1 MRIIFTLV
9 FFLIT
14 TFGFSQN
21 VDENKLKQLANS
33 LSESTC
39 NCVQRSNKANG
50 EWMDAIYSCYLKA
63 FQENDL
69 QFKQIIGENYLDEE
83 KAPYIYQILT
93 DAKTYWLDVCSQK
106 LNLIEEDWSPNFV
119 IYFYTKK
126 VLKYDIVSYSLKAEE
141 DEEEQERE
149 VASDLSHKDVEFEVF
164 YVKTYEDEDKDIH
177 IVVKD
182 ETNET
187 YDLVVFNDLN
197 NFMPQLTTKQ
207 IKVNQKIKITV
218 REYEINDEETG
229 EKLSTQIIID
239 LKKI

>member
-1 MRIIFTLV
+1 MKVIFILV
-9 FFLIT
+9 VFLIT

-21 VDENKLKQLANS
+21 VDEIKLKQLGNS

-39 NCVQRSNKANG
+39 NCVEKSNKANG
-50 EWMDAIYSCYLKA
+50 EWMDAIYSCYLNA
-63 FQENDL
+63 FQINDL
-69 QFKQIIGENYLDEE
+69 QFKQIIGENYLHEE
-83 KAPYIYQILT
+83 NAPFIYQILT

-141 DEEEQERE
+141 EQEM
-149 VASDLSHKDVEFEVF
+149 VSDLSYEDIEFDVV
-164 YVKTYEDEDKDIH
+164 YVKTYEYEDKDIH

-187 YDLVVFNDLN
+187 YDLVAFNDLN
-197 NFMPQLTTKQ
+197 NFMPQLTNKQ
-207 IKVNQKIKITV
+207 IRVNQKIKITV

-229 EKLSTQIIID
+229 EKLSSQIIID

>member
-21 VDENKLKQLANS
+21 VDEYKLKQVANS

-39 NCVQRSNKANG
+39 NCVQKSNKANG
-50 EWMDAIYSCYLKA
+50 EWMDAIYSCYLNA

-69 QFKQIIGENYLDEE
+69 QFKKIIGENYLDEE
-83 KAPYIYQILT
+83 NAPYIYQILT
-93 DAKTYWLDVCSQK
+93 DAKAYWINVCSQK
-106 LNLIEEDWSPNFV
+106 LNLTEEDWSPNFV

-126 VLKYDIVSYSLKAEE
+126 ILNYDIVSYSLKAEE
-141 DEEEQERE
+141 NEVEGQE
-149 VASDLSHKDVEFEVF
+149 VASDLSYEDVEFEVF

-182 ETNET
+182 ESNET

>member
-1 MRIIFTLV
+1 
-9 FFLIT
+9 
-14 TFGFSQN
+14 
-21 VDENKLKQLANS
+21 
-33 LSESTC
+33 
-39 NCVQRSNKANG
+39 
-50 EWMDAIYSCYLKA
+50 MDAIYSCYLNA
-63 FQENDL
+63 FQINDL
-69 QFKQIIGENYLDEE
+69 QCKQIIGENYLHEE
-83 KAPYIYQILT
+83 NAPYIYQILT

-141 DEEEQERE
+141 EQEM
-149 VASDLSHKDVEFEVF
+149 VSDLSYEDIELDVV

-187 YDLVVFNDLN
+187 YDLVAFNDLN
-197 NFMPQLTTKQ
+197 NFMPQLTNKQ
-207 IKVNQKIKITV
+207 IRVNQKIKITV

-229 EKLSTQIIID
+229 EKLSSQIIID

>member
-1 MRIIFTLV
+1 MRNIFLAI

-21 VDENKLKQLANS
+21 IDEKKLEKLSNS

-50 EWMDAIYSCYLKA
+50 EWMDAIYSCYLNA
-63 FQENDL
+63 FKENDL
-69 QFKQIIGENYLDEE
+69 QFKQIIGENYLNEE
-83 KAPYIYQILT
+83 NAPYIYQILT

-141 DEEEQERE
+141 DEEEQEQE

-182 ETNET
+182 ETNEI
-187 YDLVVFNDLN
+187 YDLVAFNGLN
-197 NFMPQLTTKQ
+197 NFMLQLTSKQ
-207 IKVNQKIKITV
+207 IKVNQKIKISV